1 MPKFQGSCH
10 CGAIAFEVDA
20 ELEHVVDCN
29 CSYCAR
35 AGYLH
40 WNVEPNQ
47 FRLLRGAAAYR
58 TYQFGTATSRNNF
71 CATCGISPFRTPRSD
86 PHLIDI
92 NVRCLQGVDLAKLKI
107 QNFDGAHWEDAI
119 KTREWK

>member
-10 CGAIAFEVDA
+10 CGAIAFEVDGN
-20 ELEHVVDCN
+20 LEHVVDCN
-29 CSYCAR
+29 CSYRAR
-35 AGYLH
+35 AGSLH
-40 WNVEPNQ
+40 WNVEPEQ

-58 TYQFGTATSRNNF
+58 TYQFGTETSRNNF
-71 CATCGISPFRTPRSD
+71 CATSPFRTPRSD

-92 NVRCLQGVDLAKLKI
+92 NARCLQGVDPAKLQVQK
-107 QNFDGAHWEDAI
+107 FDGVHWEDAI

>member
-10 CGAIAFEVDA
+10 CGAIAFEVDG

-40 WNVEPNQ
+40 WNVEPPQ
-47 FRLLRGAAAYR
+47 FHLLRGAAAYR
-58 TYQFGTATSRNNF
+58 TYQFGTGTSCNNF
-71 CATCGISPFRTPRSD
+71 CATCGITPFRTPRSD

-92 NVRCLQGVDLAKLKI
+92 NARCLAGVDPAELQI
-107 QNFDGAHWEDAI
+107 QKFDGAHWETAI